1 MDEMR
6 TLQDFRADAPTPDRA
21 RLAPGHRRLLDEAAR
36 PRRRLRGGWLSV
48 VGAAVGVAVAAVLVT
63 QVVPPSGT
71 PRVKADRA
79 ASTAVPTDGQWLYE
93 KTLTRQS
100 TLNFR
105 DDLNP
110 VTEKG
115 APAYGEFTVETWTQ
129 YGSGKRRR
137 MLPSGSLD
145 SVIGSSQPPKSLRRT
160 VADLPEEPEEVLKAL
175 EAIDRAGSEYQRV
188 HFTYTQVDSI
198 PLESRLSLFRALT
211 SIPGVV
217 VRKEHVE
224 DALGRTAVAVHVSD
238 DNPFTK
244 ETHRRQELLLDPE
257 TYEYRGERTVMLA
270 GGMIDSKVT
279 TKETIIQ
286 VSAVERPGAVNAP
299 GKRP

>member
-6 TLQDFRADAPTPDRA
+6 TLQDFRADAPAPDRA
-21 RLAPGHRRLLDEAAR
+21 RLAPGRQRLLDEAAR
-36 PRRRLRGGWLSV
+36 PRRRLRGGWLAV
-48 VGAAVGVAVAAVLVT
+48 VGAAAGVAVAAVLVT
-63 QVVPPSGT
+63 QVVPPADT

-79 ASTAVPTDGQWLYE
+79 ASAAVPTDGQWLYE
-93 KTLTRQS
+93 KTLIRQS

-110 VTEKG
+110 VTQKG
-115 APAYGEFTVETWTQ
+115 EPPYGEFTVETWTQ
-129 YGSGKRRR
+129 YGSGKRRT
-137 MLPSGSLD
+137 MLPGGNLD
-145 SVIGSSQPPKSLRRT
+145 SVIVKSEPPKSLRQK
-160 VADLPEEPEEVLKAL
+160 VADLPDEPKQVLKAL
-175 EAIDRAGSEYQRV
+175 QTIDSPPGDYQRI
-188 HFTYTQVDSI
+188 HFTYTQVDTI
-198 PLESRLSLFRALT
+198 PPESRLSLFRALT

-217 VRKEHVE
+217 VREEHVE
-224 DALGRTAVAVHVSD
+224 DALGRPAIAVHVSD

-244 ETHRRQELLLDPE
+244 ETHRREELLLDPE
-257 TYEYRGERTVMLA
+257 TYEYRGERRMLLA